1 MDKLSPAKRSANMS
15 RIRASNT
22 APELTVRRHLFHTGL
37 RYRLYRRDLPGKPD
51 LVFPRYRVCLFVHGC
66 FWHGCPNC
74 IDGTRQVKSNEGY
87 WSEKV
92 KGNRERDIRNTAK
105 LEADGWRVL
114 TIWECEVRDTSRLID
129 LEVLIRRG
137 RCRANSNETS

>member
-1 MDKLSPAKRSANMS
+1 MDKLSRAERSANMS

-22 APELTVRRHLFHTGL
+22 APELAVRRHLFHAGL

-51 LVFPRYRVCLFVHGC
+51 LVFPRYRICLFVHGC

-74 IDGTRQVKSNEGY
+74 IDGTRRVKSNEGY

-92 KGNRERDIRNTAK
+92 KSNRQRDILNAAK
-105 LEADGWRVL
+105 LEAEGWRVL
-114 TIWECEVRDTSRLID
+114 TIWECEVRDISRLEN
-129 LEVLIRRG
+129 LEALIRRG
-137 RCRANSNETS
+137 RSGYDSDQTS